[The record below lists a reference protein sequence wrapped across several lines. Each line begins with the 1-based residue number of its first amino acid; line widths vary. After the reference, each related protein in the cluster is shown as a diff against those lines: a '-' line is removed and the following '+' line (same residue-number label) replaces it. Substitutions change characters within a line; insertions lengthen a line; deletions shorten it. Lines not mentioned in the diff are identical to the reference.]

1 MTETKQRS
9 RECRRNGVRMST
21 VAPIST
27 AEMIARLLS
36 DDLRLMARA
45 LAELVKKIP
54 KLDWRQRE
62 SVE

>member
-1 MTETKQRS
+1 
-9 RECRRNGVRMST
+9 MST